1 MKSIYFILA
10 LGISF
15 VATAQNKIIGTVTDA
30 DQKPLANVIV
40 SLPEIHKET
49 VTNETGNFTLNTIPQ
64 GNFKIS
70 FSLVGFERKIL
81 SVSVITSETT
91 VNISLAPSITHMDEV
106 IVSTAFNKIQSQNVM
121 KVEHQNIKSLQQK
134 GAATLIEGLATIPGV
149 SQVSTGTSIGK
160 PVIRGLSG
168 NRVLVYTQGV
178 RLENQQFGE
187 EHGLGLN
194 DAGVESVEVIKG
206 PASLLYG
213 SDALGGVLYFNP
225 EKFANSGDWSGDFS
239 QRLFSNT
246 LGSNS
251 SLGLKTSGEHW
262 KFLVRGSYNSHADY
276 QIADGDRVTN
286 TRFNET
292 DLKAGIGYNSSVFSS
307 VLRYNFNKLNL
318 GIPEEGISSAQFGFA
333 SGAEQ
338 SKGRDV
344 LYPRQG
350 VDNHILSLHNTFY
363 FKTSKLDADLGYIFN
378 DRSEFEDSNVAVL
391 HMELATFNYDV
402 KYYLPKLGKLET
414 IVGVQGMNQTNR
426 NFGEELLIP
435 NALTNDF
442 GVFGTTNYEWK
453 SNVIQAGLRF
463 DNRKISTEN
472 HGLVGEEGY
481 FEALKRNFNS
491 FNASLGYKTNFAEN
505 VTMRLNIAS
514 GFRAP
519 NLAELTSNGVH
530 EGSNRYEIGN
540 ADLKNEQN
548 VQTDLNLEYK
558 SSHFELFA
566 NGFYNH
572 INDYIYISPNGSVI
586 DGNNVYDYV
595 QANARLYGGEAGIHF
610 HPHPLDWLHLYSSF
624 ETVIGEKDN
633 GDALPLIPANRWN
646 TTFRGEF
653 NIKNWW
659 TAGFATVNIES
670 VFDQN
675 NYSAFETKTNDYTLV
690 NLSLGGKINIGK
702 THFNLNLNGNNIFD
716 KRYVSHLSRLKA
728 DGIPNMGRNIVL
740 GLNFMI

>member
-149 SQVSTGTSIGK
+149 SQVSTGASIGK

-292 DLKAGIGYNSSVFSS
+292 DLKAGIGYSSSVFSS

-318 GIPEEGISSAQFGFA
+318 GIPEEGIS
-333 SGAEQ
+333 EQ
-338 SKGRDV
+338 STGRDV

-350 VDNHILSLHNTFY
+350 VDNHIVSLHNTFY

-463 DNRKISTEN
+463 DNRKIATEN

-572 INDYIYISPNGSVI
+572 INDYIYISPNGGVI

>member
-1 MKSIYFILA
+1 MKYLFNILLLLSSIAGFSQFK
-10 LGISF
+10 IS
-15 VATAQNKIIGTVTDA
+15 GYVTDA
-30 DQKPLANVIV
+30 NNQK
-40 SLPEIHKET
+40 
-49 VTNETGNFTLNTIPQ
+49 
-64 GNFKIS
+64 
-70 FSLVGFERKIL
+70 L
-81 SVSVITSETT
+81 SGVVVHIEENNSETT
-91 VNISLAPSITHMDEV
+91 TDENGFYQFSSFPKGTNRVIFHLSGYETKTEIVTSNGAEIKLNVILTEKELHLDEV
-106 IVSTAFNKIQSQNVM
+106 IVSTLYNKMQSQNVM
-121 KVEHQNIKSLQQK
+121 KVEHASVNTLKENGATSLID
-134 GAATLIEGLATIPGV
+134 GIATIPGV
-149 SQVSTGTSIGK
+149 SQISTGNSIGK

-168 NRVLVYTQGV
+168 NRVLVYSQGV
-178 RLENQQFGE
+178 RMENQQFGE

-194 DAGVESVEVIKG
+194 AAGIESVEVIKG

-292 DLKAGIGYNSSVFSS
+292 DLKAGIGYNNAIFSS

-318 GIPEEGISSAQFGFA
+318 GIPEEGI
-333 SGAEQ
+333 AEQ
-338 SKGRDV
+338 STGRDV

-548 VQTDLNLEYK
+548 VQTDLNLEYQTD
-558 SSHFELFA
+558 HVEFFV

-572 INDYIYISPNGSVI
+572 IANYIYLSPT
-586 DGNNVYDYV
+586 GNQFTNSGAVNFIQVYDYI
-595 QANARLYGGEAGIHF
+595 QNNANLYGGEVGLHF
-610 HPHPLDWLHLYSSF
+610 HPHPLDWLHFETSF
-624 ETVIGEKDN
+624 ETVTGQKENADY
-633 GDALPLIPANRWN
+633 LPLIPANNWN
-646 TTFRGEF
+646 NTIRTEF
-653 NIKNWW
+653 NIKNWLQD
-659 TAGFATVNIES
+659 GFATLS
-670 VFDQN
+670 VSSTFNQN
-675 NYSAFETKTNDYTLV
+675 NVNGFETQSNGYTLV
-690 NLSLGGKINIGK
+690 NLGFGGKVNLGK
-702 THFNLNLNGNNIFD
+702 TTFDVNLNGNNLFD
-716 KRYVSHLSRLKA
+716 KNYTAHLSRLKT

-740 GLNFMI
+740 GVNFNL

>member
-30 DQKPLANVIV
+30 EQKPLANVIV

-70 FSLVGFERKIL
+70 FSLVGFERKTL
-81 SVSVITSETT
+81 SVSVTTSETT
-91 VNISLAPSITHMDEV
+91 VNISLAPRITHMDEV

-134 GAATLIEGLATIPGV
+134 GSATLIEGLATIPGV
-149 SQVSTGTSIGK
+149 SQVSTGASIGK

-225 EKFANSGDWSGDFS
+225 EKFANSGDWSADFS

-246 LGSNS
+246 MGSNS
-251 SLGLKTSGEHW
+251 SLGLKTSGDHW

-318 GIPEEGISSAQFGFA
+318 GIPEEGI
-333 SGAEQ
+333 AEQ
-338 SKGRDV
+338 SNGRDV

-463 DNRKISTEN
+463 DNRKIATEN

-530 EGSNRYEIGN
+530 EGRYRYEIGN

-572 INDYIYISPNGSVI
+572 INDYIYISPNGGVI

-690 NLSLGGKINIGK
+690 NLSVGGKINIGK